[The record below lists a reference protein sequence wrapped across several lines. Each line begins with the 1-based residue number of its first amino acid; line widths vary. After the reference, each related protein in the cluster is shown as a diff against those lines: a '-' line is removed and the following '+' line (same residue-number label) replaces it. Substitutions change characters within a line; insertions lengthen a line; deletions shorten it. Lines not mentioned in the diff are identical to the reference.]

1 MSPPRRWPVLLAVA
15 ALLACAEQPATL
27 PTPGEEP
34 FLAPVAAPV
43 RLALVLSSGAL
54 RGLAHVGVLRALERA
69 GIRPDL
75 IVGSSVGALVGAINA
90 SGASGAEIGLLV
102 GADDFDF
109 GKDWMNPAADRPKQN
124 VYQFVQLNL
133 RRQRIEQFPIAFAAV
148 VTDLQSGCMNVFNA
162 GGAALA
168 VQASTGL
175 PGLFAATPIAGRT
188 YADGALTS
196 PVPVRVAR
204 ALGAERVIA
213 VDVTYPPSE
222 SKLDG
227 IVDRLFQISL
237 VMAHSLASQE
247 TQEADLVIRPAFP
260 AATDFNMHNRVALMA
275 AGDAAVR
282 KALPEIRTLL
292 ARYSPALGIQRAAAR
307 RWCD

>member
-1 MSPPRRWPVLLAVA
+1 MVSPPRRWPVLLAVA

-109 GKDWMNPAADRPKQN
+109 GKDWMNPAADRPKPERLSICPAEPQASAHRT
-124 VYQFVQLNL
+124 VPHRLCRGRDRLAVRLHECLQ
-133 RRQRIEQFPIAFAAV
+133 RRRRGLGGPGLDRATGV
-148 VTDLQSGCMNVFNA
+148 VCRDPDRRPHLCGWRPDQSGA
-162 GGAALA
+162 G
-168 VQASTGL
+168 
-175 PGLFAATPIAGRT
+175 AGR
-188 YADGALTS
+188 S
-196 PVPVRVAR
+196 C
-204 ALGAERVIA
+204 
-213 VDVTYPPSE
+213 
-222 SKLDG
+222 
-227 IVDRLFQISL
+227 
-237 VMAHSLASQE
+237 
-247 TQEADLVIRPAFP
+247 
-260 AATDFNMHNRVALMA
+260 
-275 AGDAAVR
+275 
-282 KALPEIRTLL
+282 
-292 ARYSPALGIQRAAAR
+292 AR
-307 RWCD
+307 R